1 MRVTVLGSG
10 QDGGLPQAASSHAL
24 DDRARTGTI
33 PERTGPSLLVE
44 EEGTS
49 LLCDVSPDFRIQW
62 WSRTAPPDAIALTH
76 AHMGHYAGL
85 VHFGKEARSTDQIPV
100 HASTRMLDFLSQ
112 HAPWSALLTAR
123 NLVPAPAPEWAGHHV
138 GLIPVP
144 HRAEFT
150 DTMAVSIGGRVLWL
164 PDIDSWEQWPE
175 AGPVLAAHEIAFVDA
190 TFWSAD
196 ELGSRQID
204 DIVHPLVPD
213 TLERFADLDT
223 RIVLTHLNHTNPLCD
238 PGSPESGIVHDR
250 GFEVAADGR
259 CFEL

>member
-10 QDGGLPQAASSHAL
+10 QDGGLPQAASTHDH
-24 DDRARTGTI
+24 DDSARIGTI
-33 PERTGPSLLVE
+33 PERTGPSLLI
-44 EEGTS
+44 EEGRRS

-62 WSRTAPPDAIALTH
+62 WNRNAPPDAIALTH

-85 VHFGKEARSTDQIPV
+85 VHFGKEAFSANEIPL
-100 HASTRMLDFLSQ
+100 HASERMLDFLTR

-123 NLVPAPAPEWAGHHV
+123 NLVPASEPTWAGHEIR
-138 GLIPVP
+138 LIPVP

-150 DTMAVSIGGRVLWL
+150 DTMAVSIGGQVLWL
-164 PDIDSWEQWPE
+164 PDIDSWVQWPE
-175 AGPVLAAHEIAFVDA
+175 ATRVIAAHQIAFVDA

-196 ELGSRQID
+196 ELGRRPMK
-204 DIVHPLVPD
+204 DIAHPLVGD

-250 GFEVAADGR
+250 GFELAADGLS
-259 CFEL
+259 FEV